1 MFSGSFE
8 ACGNIIPVSYV
19 QQAQNARKSRE
30 NQIRI
35 FLEHVSSVKGC
46 DVFLKM
52 KLPDQAIV
60 YSTAGCHLV
69 TRKQSLLLQ
78 DIICSIDHGIDCDK
92 MLKDNAFRSCWLTEG
107 SENIVFHDYL
117 SKKFVKVG
125 EERGR
130 IQADQQ
136 EKASGLETFVHDP
149 YFSYDKLNH
158 THILIGSYL

>member
-46 DVFLKM
+46 DVFLEM
-52 KLPDQAIV
+52 KLPDLAIV

-69 TRKQSLLLQ
+69 TRK
-78 DIICSIDHGIDCDK
+78 
-92 MLKDNAFRSCWLTEG
+92 
-107 SENIVFHDYL
+107 
-117 SKKFVKVG
+117 
-125 EERGR
+125 
-130 IQADQQ
+130 
-136 EKASGLETFVHDP
+136 
-149 YFSYDKLNH
+149 
-158 THILIGSYL
+158 